1 MYSTNQI
8 TSLIIESAI
17 HVHRSLGPG
26 LLESVYKSCL
36 YDQLISSNLA
46 VEKEIP
52 IPVVYEGR
60 KLECGFRA
68 DLIVN
73 KTIVVE
79 VKAIELIHDVH
90 KAQLLTYLRLTNLR
104 FGLIINFN
112 VVLLKH
118 GIKRIVNG
126 Y

>member
-17 HVHRSLGPG
+17 QVHRSLGPG